1 MSDVCAIAVG
11 AAGYFDTP
19 EFGSSPPVVE
29 NFSAAGNTPILFTTA
44 GGATN
49 VARNH
54 PDLVAPDGRVVA
66 RGLVNY
72 DSDELPSLLGRTTRQ
87 LTAELGEGYDRTAVH
102 RDALIVLAP

>member
-1 MSDVCAIAVG
+1 LLPAGITKVTGSFAIG
-11 AAGYFDTP
+11 
-19 EFGSSPPVVE
+19 EPV
-29 NFSAAGNTPILFTTA
+29 
-44 GGATN
+44 
-49 VARNH
+49 
-54 PDLVAPDGRVVA
+54 DLVAPDGRVVA